1 MSTSPDCTLTP
12 KQQSVLLALWP
23 CLKSPPR
30 IDVQIGPEGV
40 RLAATFD
47 RTTPGIVFENVRS
60 KRDEIAVAAN
70 LDVATVE
77 VDFEKLKVAA
87 GLESAE
93 EAAEVW
99 ESIKHMVSFA
109 SAATCTVAQRYARDA
124 GEKVPPWDL
133 SVSRPSLVEQ
143 LYTAARDVQ
152 ILAYKVQLNEIE
164 AQLEPAGTTAAAKIA
179 LNERWNRYTEDDR
192 LRMAKYDLKRAS
204 SPHIMKHIRGLTAW
218 FVQRLF
224 GDRGLENFYSSQREH
239 IGQQRSEENMAPQV
253 GQERELPSNLM
264 DKVLNSYQR
273 IRDSATDM
281 QGEAYRDRLRLYA
294 CFFDQMTSLRR
305 KFWQKG
311 SAEQRTLLQYADDKA
326 ASIPS
331 GSTRGLK
338 PKQSLQQVAWEWLPE
353 KTGQSRSTVD
363 DAIWKGRQLRTMIAL
378 FGDGVLYFVDSQL
391 ETE

>member
-1 MSTSPDCTLTP
+1 MFTSPDCTLTS

-30 IDVQIGPEGV
+30 IDVRIGPEGV

-47 RTTPGIVFENVRS
+47 RTPPGIVFENVRS

-77 VDFEKLKVAA
+77 ADFGKLKVAA

-99 ESIKHMVSFA
+99 ESIKHVVSVA
-109 SAATCTVAQRYARDA
+109 SAATCTAAQRCARDA

-152 ILAYKVQLNEIE
+152 IFAYKAQLNKIE
-164 AQLEPAGTTAAAKIA
+164 ARIGRLEGTSPTNIA
-179 LNERWNRYTEDDR
+179 LSEPRNRYTEDR
-192 LRMAKYDLKRAS
+192 LQVAKTDVRRAS
-204 SPHIMKHIRGLTAW
+204 SMSDVKNNTRVLTAW
-218 FVQRLF
+218 FVQDLF
-224 GDRGLENFYSSQREH
+224 GDRGLENFYSSQQECIKRQLAKEYTTP
-239 IGQQRSEENMAPQV
+239 QRD
-253 GQERELPSNLM
+253 LPSTLM
-264 DKVLNSYQR
+264 NSVLDSYQR
-273 IRDSATDM
+273 ICDSADM
-281 QGEAYRDRLRLYA
+281 TCGQAYQDRLRLYV
-294 CFFDQMTSLRR
+294 CFFDQLTSLRA

-311 SAEQRTLLQYADDKA
+311 SAEQRALLTYADNKDLSA
-326 ASIPS
+326 RSQR
-331 GSTRGLK
+331 TDWLK
-338 PKQSLQQVAWEWLPE
+338 PRPSLQQVAWVWLME
-353 KTGQSRSTVD
+353 QTGNSRSVID
-363 DAIWKGRQLRTMIAL
+363 DAIWKGRHFRTMIEL
-378 FGDGVLYFVDSQL
+378 FGDRVLYFMDSRL